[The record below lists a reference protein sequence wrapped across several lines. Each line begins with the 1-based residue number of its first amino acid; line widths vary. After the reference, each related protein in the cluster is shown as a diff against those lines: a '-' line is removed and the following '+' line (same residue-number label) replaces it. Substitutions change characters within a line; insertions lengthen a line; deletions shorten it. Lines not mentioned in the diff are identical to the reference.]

1 MSGEEMRPRGINLAS
16 LGSRR
21 RKRRRLGKGDWG
33 ERVRDSLPFS
43 LFPFL
48 PLPLPFHCA
57 LACVAGVERGRG
69 RGWDVQYAQ
78 PSL

>member
-1 MSGEEMRPRGINLAS
+1 MTILKTAARETRVVGVE
-16 LGSRR
+16 
-21 RKRRRLGKGDWG
+21 KRRRLEKGDWG
-33 ERVRDSLPFS
+33 ERIRDSLPFS

-57 LACVAGVERGRG
+57 LACVAGVEMGRG

>member
-1 MSGEEMRPRGINLAS
+1 MTILKTAARETRVAGVE
-16 LGSRR
+16 
-21 RKRRRLGKGDWG
+21 KRRRLGKGDWG